1 MLRVLQHYIPLRTLL
16 LVLGEGILLAAV
28 VGYGLTLHLDGI
40 EVDSPAWRR
49 LIDRR
54 LYAEEAFEISLVS
67 TLGVVGLTQIM
78 LAFGRLYDFWV
89 SASPFKRA
97 ARFAEAGGLAIAAN
111 LAVYLFAR
119 LWAIPRLHDFPGL
132 TIPQGLMLLVA
143 TLVIGL
149 ALSWLFR
156 GIFHRL
162 LRSVRLQLRILV
174 LGSQGA
180 AHALTREVLQ
190 HPEAGYGVVGLVP
203 EAPSDHAGGRDER
216 WIADP
221 NHLPTTATERLVL
234 RDERLLLD
242 RQEAPAG
249 AEDPPPGRLRAL
261 LQQHGADA
269 VVVAIE
275 DRRRALPTAELLD
288 CRLAGHEVREHEEVY
303 EELAGKIAIGA
314 MRPSY
319 LIFNEGFR
327 RRPWDAV
334 AKRVLDLV
342 GGTLLLAVLW
352 PAMLVTAVLVKL
364 TSPGPALFRQER
376 IGLHGKPFTLVKFR
390 SMRPDAERATG
401 PVWATGDDPRITPF
415 GRFMRRTRLDELPQL
430 FNVLGGSMSLVGP
443 RPEREH
449 FIRDLSQRIPY
460 YDQRHVVKPGLTGWA
475 QTNHR
480 YGNTEE
486 DALAKLQYDLF
497 YVKNQSLLF
506 DLSIL
511 LTTVRTVVLQQ
522 GT

>member
-16 LVLGEGILLAAV
+16 LVLGEGLLLAAV
-28 VGYGLTLHLDGI
+28 VGYGLTLHLDGLEI
-40 EVDSPAWRR
+40 DSPAWRR

-54 LYAEEAFEISLVS
+54 LYAEEALEICLVS
-67 TLGVVGLTQIM
+67 TLGVVALTQVM

-111 LAVYLFAR
+111 LVVFLFAR
-119 LWAIPRLHDFPGL
+119 FWEIPRLHDFPGL
-132 TIPQGLMLLVA
+132 TVPQGLMLLVA
-143 TLVIGL
+143 TLVVGL
-149 ALSWLFR
+149 ALTWLFR
-156 GIFHRL
+156 GVFHAL
-162 LRSVRLQLRILV
+162 LRSAKLQLRVVV

-190 HPEAGYGVVGLVP
+190 HPEAGYGIVGLVP
-203 EAPSDHAGGRDER
+203 EAPSPRAEGEDR
-216 WIADP
+216 WITDP
-221 NHLPTTATERLVL
+221 NHLPTPATERLVL
-234 RDERLLLD
+234 RDERLILD
-242 RQEAPAG
+242 RQEAAPD
-249 AEDPPPGRLRAL
+249 AEEPPPGRLRAL

-288 CRLAGHEVREHEEVY
+288 CRLAGYEVREHEEMY

-334 AKRVLDLV
+334 AKRTLDLLA
-342 GGTLLLAVLW
+342 GGLLLVLLL
-352 PAMLVTAVLVKL
+352 PVMLVTAMLVRI

-430 FNVLGGSMSLVGP
+430 LNVLGGSMSLVGP

-460 YDQRHVVKPGLTGWA
+460 YDQRHVVQPGLTGWA
-475 QTNHR
+475 QINHR